1 MKLPS
6 SRAKPWRRLLGAISV
21 LLVLL
26 GVGAVITG
34 RLGYVVTDGISME
47 PLYHTGDL
55 VVIALPAPTTSGRSL
70 LITVT
75 WTAIW

>member
-26 GVGAVITG
+26 GAGAVITG

-55 VVIALPAPTTSGRSL
+55 VVIAPTTSGRSL